1 MILLEVVEM
10 DLLMA
15 VEIRQLFSI
24 LLRAND
30 RPDFHTMVVEEAVV
44 AVDLQILLGNL
55 LFTELLQARHEF
67 LPKRQRSS
75 QWTTFRQPIKYGTG
89 S

>member
-1 MILLEVVEM
+1 MILLEVVEV

-30 RPDFHTMVVEEAVV
+30 RPDFHTMVEEAVV

-55 LFTELLQARHEF
+55 LFTELLQAHHEF

>member
-1 MILLEVVEM
+1 MHEIVVEM
-10 DLLMA
+10 SLWRNGVVEA
-15 VEIRQLFSI
+15 VVVEEVVVQE
-24 LLRAND
+24 
-30 RPDFHTMVVEEAVV
+30 MVVEEEVV

-55 LFTELLQARHEF
+55 LLTELLQARHEF